1 MPMNPNKRKEEILE
15 MIIDRYIESAEPVG
29 SRAVSRKLGLSS
41 ATIRNVMSD
50 LEDEGYITHPHT
62 SAGRIPTDKGYRY
75 YITTLMHRKNLNEK
89 VVKIVEAQYHKKVQ
103 NLGDVLEKTSHL
115 ISSLTNYVGVT
126 MMPACSDGYSK
137 RSGRPGVEKLYLDGA
152 SHMMEQPEFQDISKL
167 HNLFKCLEDRVS
179 ILKILCDSPDDDR
192 LTIHIGKENKSSS
205 LSECS
210 IVTRGY
216 KIKGKAS
223 GKLGVIGPKR
233 MVYERVIPMVEYLAD
248 TVSNI
253 IYDMDE

>member
-1 MPMNPNKRKEEILE
+1 MDVNPNKRREEILE

-29 SRAVSRKLGLSS
+29 SRAISRKLGLSS

-75 YITTLMHRKNLNEK
+75 YITTLMHRKNLNER
-89 VVKIVEAQYHKKVQ
+89 VVKLVEAQYHQRVQ

-126 MMPACSDGYSK
+126 MMPGI
-137 RSGRPGVEKLYLDGA
+137 EKLYLDGA
-152 SHMMEQPEFQDISKL
+152 SHLMEQPEFQDISKL
-167 HNLFKCLEDRVS
+167 HNLFRCLEDRVS
-179 ILKILCDSPDDDR
+179 ILKVLCDSPDDDR

-205 LSECS
+205 LSDCS

-216 KIKGKAS
+216 KIKGRAS

-253 IYDMDE
+253 LYDIEE

>member
-1 MPMNPNKRKEEILE
+1 MDTNKRREEILE
-15 MIIDRYIESAEPVG
+15 LIIDRYIESAEPVG
-29 SRAVSRKLGLSS
+29 SRAISRKLGLSS

-75 YITTLMHRKNLNEK
+75 YITTLMHRKNINEK
-89 VVKIVEAQYHKKVQ
+89 MVKMVEAQYEERVN
-103 NLGDVLEKTSHL
+103 NLGDVLEKTTHL

-126 MMPACSDGYSK
+126 MMP
-137 RSGRPGVEKLYLDGA
+137 GVEKLYLDGA
-152 SHMMEQPEFQDISKL
+152 SHLMEQPEFQNISKL

-179 ILKILCDSPDDDR
+179 ILKVLCDSPDDDR
-192 LTIHIGKENKSSS
+192 LTIHIGKENKASS

-248 TVSNI
+248 TLSGI
-253 IYDMDE
+253 IYDMD

>member
-1 MPMNPNKRKEEILE
+1 MPINPNKRREEVLE

-29 SRAVSRKLGLSS
+29 SRAISRKLGLSS

-89 VVKIVEAQYHKKVQ
+89 VVRMVEAQYHQRVQ

-126 MMPACSDGYSK
+126 MV
-137 RSGRPGVEKLYLDGA
+137 PGIEKLYLDGT
-152 SHMMEQPEFQDISKL
+152 SHLMEQPEFQDISKL
-167 HNLFKCLEDRVS
+167 HDLFKCLEDRVG
-179 ILKILCDSPDDDR
+179 ILKVLCDSPDDDR
-192 LTIHIGKENKSSS
+192 LTIHIGKENKSNS

-253 IYDMDE
+253 LYDMDE

>member
-1 MPMNPNKRKEEILE
+1 MSTNPNKRREEILE

-29 SRAVSRKLGLSS
+29 SRAISRKLGLSS

-75 YITTLMHRKNLNEK
+75 YITALMHRKNLNEK
-89 VVKIVEAQYHKKVQ
+89 VVRMVEAQYHQRVQ

-126 MMPACSDGYSK
+126 MMP
-137 RSGRPGVEKLYLDGA
+137 GVEKLYLDGA
-152 SHMMEQPEFQDISKL
+152 SHLMEQPEFQDISKL
-167 HNLFKCLEDRVS
+167 HDLFKCLEDRVG
-179 ILKILCDSPDDDR
+179 ILKVLCDSPGDDR

>member
-1 MPMNPNKRKEEILE
+1 MPLNPNKRKEEILE

-115 ISSLTNYVGVT
+115 ISSLTSYVGVT
-126 MMPACSDGYSK
+126 MM
-137 RSGRPGVEKLYLDGA
+137 PGVEKLYLDGA
-152 SHMMEQPEFQDISKL
+152 SHMIEQPEFQDISKL

-179 ILKILCDSPDDDR
+179 LLKILCDSPDDDR

>member
-1 MPMNPNKRKEEILE
+1 MNPNKRREEILE

-29 SRAVSRKLGLSS
+29 SRAISRKLGLSS

-75 YITTLMHRKNLNEK
+75 YITTLMHRKNLNKK
-89 VVKIVEAQYHKKVQ
+89 VVKMVEAQYHQRVQ

-126 MMPACSDGYSK
+126 MMP
-137 RSGRPGVEKLYLDGA
+137 GVEKLYLDGA
-152 SHMMEQPEFQDISKL
+152 SHLMEQPEFQDISKL

-179 ILKILCDSPDDDR
+179 ILKVLCDSPDDDR

-216 KIKGKAS
+216 KIKGRAS

-248 TVSNI
+248 TVSDI
-253 IYDMDE
+253 LYDMDE

>member
-1 MPMNPNKRKEEILE
+1 

-29 SRAVSRKLGLSS
+29 SRAISRKLGLSS

-89 VVKIVEAQYHKKVQ
+89 VVKMVDAQYHQRVQ

-126 MMPACSDGYSK
+126 MMP
-137 RSGRPGVEKLYLDGA
+137 GVEKLYLDGA
-152 SHMMEQPEFQDISKL
+152 SHLMEQPEFQDISKL

-179 ILKILCDSPDDDR
+179 ILKVLCDSPDDDR

-216 KIKGKAS
+216 KIKGRAS

-248 TVSNI
+248 TVSDI
-253 IYDMDE
+253 LYDMDE